1 MPVRRTVIAFITER
15 SAVKSILESL
25 GLPTTAPPLAAA
37 RLDFDSGVEVWQDD
51 VPTLQQSLRSLSPGI
66 VGTISQILNRL

>member
-1 MPVRRTVIAFITER
+1 VIAFITER

-51 VPTLQQSLRSLSPGI
+51 VPTLQQSLR
-66 VGTISQILNRL
+66 